1 MQQLQWWGM
10 PLKIFRKFSKTDA
23 LKLLLRLL
31 LAIHTTMTSFVQ
43 SHKDTWALKPEV
55 MIHSTTTGKT

>member
-1 MQQLQWWGM
+1 M

-31 LAIHTTMTSFVQ
+31 LAIHTTITSFVQ

-55 MIHSTTTGKT
+55 MIHSTTTVKT

>member
-31 LAIHTTMTSFVQ
+31 LAIHTTITSFVQ
-43 SHKDTWALKPEV
+43 SHKDTC
-55 MIHSTTTGKT
+55 MGTQTRGHDSQHNDG